1 MCKLRRANVLYA
13 GTRQGRT
20 VGDRGKEREER
31 RPTSL
36 LQREKTQEVH
46 AVQDKMNRAAWVVL
60 RVRWSAGPRVTWEK
74 VVVWDTRH
82 PSTWTVATLELQPLP
97 RESATHVSWPRLMS
111 NFCMAMSVQPRDRHV
126 ACVWVLAG
134 ARLSNKDLVL

>member
-1 MCKLRRANVLYA
+1 MYYMQAQGKAELSVTEGKRGRKGDPLRFS
-13 GTRQGRT
+13 
-20 VGDRGKEREER
+20 RG
-31 RPTSL
+31 
-36 LQREKTQEVH
+36 EKTQEVH

-126 ACVWVLAG
+126 ASVWVLAG
-134 ARLSNKDLVL
+134 ARLPNKDLVL